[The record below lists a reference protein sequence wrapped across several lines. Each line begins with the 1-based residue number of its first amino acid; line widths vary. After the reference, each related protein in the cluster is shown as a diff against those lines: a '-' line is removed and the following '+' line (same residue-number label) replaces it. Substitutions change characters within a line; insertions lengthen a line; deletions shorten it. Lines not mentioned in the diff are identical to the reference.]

1 MPQKAFICSSGCNDV
16 RPRQVLSFF
25 CHRIKVKIAESYLPE
40 QQYMFYF
47 ARVNWYS
54 VHLERFSHGVPVEI
68 WCNSFDL
75 FGQACFMPV
84 QRIKSNCSLGEKVY
98 KQENVLGVTN

>member
-1 MPQKAFICSSGCNDV
+1 MPQKALICSSGCNDV
-16 RPRQVLSFF
+16 RPGQVLSIFR
-25 CHRIKVKIAESYLPE
+25 HRIKVKIAESYLPE

-54 VHLERFSHGVPVEI
+54 VHLERFSHGVSVEI

-98 KQENVLGVTN
+98 KQENVLGVTS

>member
-1 MPQKAFICSSGCNDV
+1 MPVCDIFTRTHSLLFVQQQLFVAPPAQV
-16 RPRQVLSFF
+16 QQRQ
-25 CHRIKVKIAESYLPE
+25 R
-40 QQYMFYF
+40 YMFYF

-54 VHLERFSHGVPVEI
+54 VHPERFSHGVPVEI

-75 FGQACFMPV
+75 FGPACFMPV

-98 KQENVLGVTN
+98 KQENVLGVTS

>member
-1 MPQKAFICSSGCNDV
+1 MIYSCHRRLLSVAVDDV
-16 RPRQVLSFF
+16 RPGQVLSFF
-25 CHRIKVKIAESYLPE
+25 RHRIKVKIAESYLPE

-68 WCNSFDL
+68 
-75 FGQACFMPV
+75 
-84 QRIKSNCSLGEKVY
+84 
-98 KQENVLGVTN
+98 